1 MIRKITIIFKIVFT
15 KIFSCIFCI
24 LFRLKKNKVLF
35 ISDVRN
41 VLDSNL
47 KYVYDNLDGNK
58 FEKVV
63 DLKQDRAYHRSFS
76 KYIKT
81 IYDLTTSKH
90 IILDDFVFYIGH
102 IYLRKEQRVVQL
114 WHALGAFKKF
124 GYSRN
129 DLKNIDKGYKKY
141 TKVITSSENIR
152 ECYSEAFGVKID
164 KVKATGIPRT
174 DMFFNKEYMKAKKEE
189 IYANYPELKN
199 KKVITFAPTYR
210 GKSLRDAYYD
220 FTKLDVDKIYNEL
233 KDDYIFI
240 FKWHPAIY
248 NNIKL
253 GNIKGY
259 DLEKYRGFFI
269 DLSESRDIN
278 DLLLVTDILVTDY
291 SSVIFDYL
299 FVNKPIIYYTYD
311 LSEYE
316 NERGLY
322 YPFSDYVYGD
332 ITKNTQELI
341 ESIKKENLNIET
353 RQAFRQKFMEA
364 CDGKST
370 EKTCKWIFGD

>member
-58 FEKVV
+58 FEKIV
-63 DLKQDRAYHRSFS
+63 DLKQDRAYHRSFF

-81 IYDLTTSKH
+81 IYDLTTSKY

-102 IYLRKEQRVVQL
+102 IYLRKEQEVVQL

-152 ECYSEAFGVKID
+152 ECYSEAFGVTID

-174 DMFFNKEYMKAKKEE
+174 DMFFDKENIKEKKEE
-189 IYANYPELKN
+189 IYLKYPELKN

-210 GKSLRDAYYD
+210 GKSLRDAHYD
-220 FTKLDVDKIYNEL
+220 FDKLDVDKIYNEL
-233 KDDYIFI
+233 KEGYIFI

-259 DLEKYRGFFI
+259 DLEKYNGFFI
-269 DLSESRDIN
+269 DLSDNRDIN

-299 FVNKPIIYYTYD
+299 FVNKPIVYFSYD
-311 LSEYE
+311 LPEYE
-316 NERGLY
+316 AERGLY
-322 YPFSDYVYGD
+322 YPFNDYVYGD
-332 ITKNTQELI
+332 ITKNTKELI
-341 ESIKKENLNIET
+341 DSIKKEDLTIET
-353 RQAFRQKFMEA
+353 RKAFKQKFMEA
-364 CDGKST
+364 CDGDST
-370 EKTCKWIFGD
+370 KKTCDWIFGE